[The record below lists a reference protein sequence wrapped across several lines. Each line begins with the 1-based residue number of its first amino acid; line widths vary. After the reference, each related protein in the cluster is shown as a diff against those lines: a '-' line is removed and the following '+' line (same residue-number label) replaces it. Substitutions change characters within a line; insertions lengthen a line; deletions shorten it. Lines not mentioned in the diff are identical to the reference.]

1 MDTATGKLVATKEES
16 DDVDL
21 SESETGVKKMYQGNP
36 LLMKQLWGHPIHPV
50 NQAAREDQKLK
61 KDRMVTQPTR
71 VSNHNSSFGTV
82 FLIVREIYGRE
93 HDDPMKDLDVN
104 MVIWGTYLNATLQK
118 QFILAKT
125 TR

>member
-21 SESETGVKKMYQGNP
+21 SESETGSEEDVSGNP

-71 VSNHNSSFGTV
+71 VSNHNSSFGNSI
-82 FLIVREIYGRE
+82 LDRQG
-93 HDDPMKDLDVN
+93 DLR
-104 MVIWGTYLNATLQK
+104 
-118 QFILAKT
+118 
-125 TR
+125 TRTR